1 MRHSSHNRRCSM
13 HSLLAYGCI
22 FLIFISVGLLVLLF
36 AKPKGSALSQFVQ
49 ENEKE
54 ERRLELRN
62 IKGIRMYL
70 PQSVIQEAQKYEW
83 KLTKSM
89 YWIYTILS
97 GMSIA
102 AVFYFSFGQDPFT
115 LITVLSGFLVPRFLL
130 YRRKKRYYLVVID
143 RLSIYMKAVAN
154 ALQISNN
161 AKRVLVQV
169 KPMMHESIQEEI
181 EKVSLLL
188 EGGTTMHRAFRGF
201 NETFNFRELVFF
213 HEMLE
218 VCSREGGTN
227 SVQVL
232 LDIAED
238 FEKQKLYLARLRSS
252 LSQAQRAFVQN
263 CLIVIAMPIVIM
275 LMSKEA
281 YGFLAGSMM
290 GKIALAVNMFI
301 VFFLATRVEK
311 IANYNP
317 TERGE

>member
-1 MRHSSHNRRCSM
+1 
-13 HSLLAYGCI
+13 
-22 FLIFISVGLLVLLF
+22 
-36 AKPKGSALSQFVQ
+36 
-49 ENEKE
+49 
-54 ERRLELRN
+54 
-62 IKGIRMYL
+62 
-70 PQSVIQEAQKYEW
+70 
-83 KLTKSM
+83 
-89 YWIYTILS
+89 
-97 GMSIA
+97 
-102 AVFYFSFGQDPFT
+102 
-115 LITVLSGFLVPRFLL
+115 
-130 YRRKKRYYLVVID
+130 
-143 RLSIYMKAVAN
+143 
-154 ALQISNN
+154 
-161 AKRVLVQV
+161 
-169 KPMMHESIQEEI
+169 
-181 EKVSLLL
+181 KVSLLL

-290 GKIALAVNMFI
+290 GKIALAVNMLI